1 MIDSLPILYSFRRCP
16 YAMRARLAVAA
27 SGLQCQLREVVLRNK
42 PQAMLQASPKGTVPV
57 LVLTDGKVI
66 DESLDIM
73 LWALRQKDPGQW
85 LRPEREDVETMMA
98 LIASCDE
105 VFKYH
110 LDRYK
115 YPQRYENT
123 ESEPHGKAG
132 VAWLTQL
139 EERLQ
144 SSRYLFGQRPC
155 LADTAI
161 MPFVRQFAR
170 ADLDWFKK
178 QPLPRVEA
186 WLNAWLDS
194 PVFMRIME
202 KYPAWE
208 EGAAP
213 VQFPPLETPSV

>member
-1 MIDSLPILYSFRRCP
+1 MTDFLPILYSFRRCP

-27 SGLQCQLREVVLRNK
+27 SGISCQLREVVLRNK
-42 PQAMLQASPKGTVPV
+42 PQPMLDASPKGTVPV
-57 LVLTDGKVI
+57 LVLPDNEVV

-85 LRPEREDVETMMA
+85 LNPECENAETMMA
-98 LIASCDE
+98 LIASCDQ

-115 YPQRYENT
+115 YPQRYEDT
-123 ESEPHGKAG
+123 ESAPHGQAG

-139 EERLQ
+139 EARL
-144 SSRYLFGQRPC
+144 SASRYLFGERPC

-170 ADLDWFKK
+170 ADLDWFND
-178 QPLPRVEA
+178 QPLMRVNA
-186 WLNAWLDS
+186 WLNAWLES
-194 PVFMRIME
+194 PLFMQIMS
-202 KYPAWE
+202 KYKPWE
-208 EGAAP
+208 EGDPP
-213 VQFPPLETPSV
+213 VVFPTLS

>member
-1 MIDSLPILYSFRRCP
+1 MTDFLPILYSFRRCP

-27 SGLQCQLREVVLRNK
+27 SGLSCQLREVVLRNK
-42 PQAMLQASPKGTVPV
+42 PQPMLDASPKGTVPV
-57 LVLTDGKVI
+57 LVLPDNEVV

-98 LIASCDE
+98 LIASCDQ

-115 YPQRYENT
+115 YPQRYEDT
-123 ESEPHGKAG
+123 ESAPHGQAG
-132 VAWLTQL
+132 VAWLGQL
-139 EERLQ
+139 ETRLQ
-144 SSRYLFGQRPC
+144 SSPYLFGERPC

-170 ADLDWFKK
+170 TDMGWFNA
-178 QPLPRVEA
+178 QPLTRVNT
-186 WLNAWLDS
+186 WLNAWLES
-194 PVFMRIME
+194 PLFIQIMH
-202 KYPAWE
+202 KYKPWE
-208 EGAAP
+208 EGDPPVVFPAP
-213 VQFPPLETPSV
+213 SGPS